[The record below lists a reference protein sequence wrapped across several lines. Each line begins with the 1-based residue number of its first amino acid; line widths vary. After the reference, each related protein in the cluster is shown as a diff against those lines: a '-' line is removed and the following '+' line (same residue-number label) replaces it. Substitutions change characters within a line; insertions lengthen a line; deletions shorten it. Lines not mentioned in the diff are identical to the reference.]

1 MGRKKADQDRTALDR
16 RAFIKVGGLGAAAL
30 AVGSTGC
37 SPADSDTAQDAA
49 AAPWWTRESF
59 ELEEMTLAQLQD
71 GMVSGRWTSRD
82 ITEMYLDRIRRLDR
96 AGPKL
101 RAIIETNPDALDIAQ
116 SLDQERR
123 DGSVRGPLH
132 GIPIVVKDNVGTADH
147 MTTTAGSWALEGS
160 IPPEDSGVAARL
172 RAAGAI
178 ILGKANLSEWANF
191 RSAHSTSGWSG
202 RGGQC
207 GNAYA
212 VDRNPC
218 GSSSGSGASAS
229 ANFCAAAIGTETDG
243 SIVCPSS
250 LNGVVGIKPTVG
262 LVSRAGII
270 PISHVQDT
278 AGPMARTVT
287 DAAAILGA
295 LAGVDP
301 RDRATQASQGHIQTD
316 YAQFLDPNGLNG
328 MRIGVERS
336 FFGHDDRVDA
346 LMEAA
351 LSVMSKAGATIVDPA
366 NLPNRRRYGGPEW
379 EALQYEF
386 KADINAY
393 LASLGPAAPMKTLA
407 DLIAFNDA
415 NEDREMP
422 FFGQETF
429 LASEKKGPLTEQ
441 AYVDARAAASKY
453 SREEGI
459 DKLMEEQRLDAIVA
473 PTSAPA
479 WTTDLVNGDSNAWG
493 SSSPAAVS
501 GYPNVTV
508 PNGLI
513 HGLPVGISFFGRA
526 WSEPTLLKIAFA
538 YEQATHHRTAPKLL
552 PSLDLR
558 DAVA

>member
-1 MGRKKADQDRTALDR
+1 MGGKKKDRDRIALDR
-16 RAFIKVGGLGAAAL
+16 REFLKVGGIGAAAL
-30 AVGSTGC
+30 AVGSTACTPTDG
-37 SPADSDTAQDAA
+37 DSVRGGAST
-49 AAPWWTRESF
+49 PWWTRESF
-59 ELEEMTLAQLQD
+59 ELEETSLAQLQT
-71 GMVSGRWTSRD
+71 GMTSGRWSAQD
-82 ITEMYLDRIRRLDR
+82 ITGMYLDRISRLDR

-101 RAIIETNPDALDIAQ
+101 RSIIETNPDALDIAR

-123 DGSVRGPLH
+123 DGKVRGPLH

-160 IPPEDSGVAARL
+160 IPAEDSGVAARL

-178 ILGKANLSEWANF
+178 VLGKANLSEWANF
-191 RSAHSTSGWSG
+191 RSTHSVSGWSG

-212 VDRNPC
+212 LDRNPC
-218 GSSSGSGASAS
+218 GSSSGSGAAAS

-262 LVSRAGII
+262 LVSRAGIV

-295 LAGVDP
+295 LTGVDA
-301 RDRATQASQGHIQTD
+301 RDRATRASQGHGHTD
-316 YAQFLDPNGLNG
+316 YTQFLDTNGLRG

-336 FFGHDDRVDA
+336 FFGHDDHVDA

-351 LSVMSKAGATIVDPA
+351 LSVMSKAGAIIVDPA
-366 NLPNRRRYGGPEW
+366 NLADRQRYGEPEW
-379 EALQYEF
+379 QALQYEF

-393 LASLGPAAPMKTLA
+393 LAGLGPDAPMKTLA
-407 DLIAFNDA
+407 DLIAFNESHKA
-415 NEDREMP
+415 EEMP

-441 AYVDARAAASKY
+441 AYVQARAAASKY

-459 DKLMEEQRLDAIVA
+459 DQLVEAHELDAIVA
-473 PTSAPA
+473 PTSGPA
-479 WTTDLVNGDSNAWG
+479 WMTDLVNGDSNAWG

-501 GYPNVTV
+501 GYPNTTV

-558 DAVA
+558 EAVA